1 MPWVWSFAWRKENH
15 VNLSRWREVLRMRF
29 RSLLRRERMERELD
43 KEFRFHLEQ
52 QTEENL
58 ARGMPPAE
66 ARSAALRMLGGV
78 TQIQEECRDM
88 RRTNLI
94 EDVLGDL
101 RYATRTFARSPGFT
115 AVIVLTMALA
125 IGATSA
131 IFSVID
137 GVLLRSLPYPRPDR
151 LVSLFTNG
159 GDFPKFPLN
168 PFDFRDFRDRAR
180 SFESMAAYTH
190 WDIQLSGSGQPASL
204 TGFSV
209 TAGFFHVLGVD
220 PLIGR
225 EFSKKDELP
234 GSAHVAILSNRLWRS
249 RFGSRRNILG
259 QKIVLD
265 AVPFTVIGVMPAQF
279 EHPGNEYHAV
289 AYGEAVDVWAPFVF
303 EGSNRGSHYLD
314 GIGRLKNGAT
324 AARAQG
330 ELDAIMTQLG
340 RQYEQDRG
348 WKVLVVPLQRE
359 IVGRSQRLL
368 WVLLAAVSVVLLIAC
383 VNAAN
388 LLLARAAIRQRE
400 IALRAALGARRS
412 RLVRQMLTESVLI
425 SLAGAVLGAVIAVGG
440 VKALVSLLPA
450 NFPRAGDIH
459 VNIAMFLFTLVVA
472 LATGI
477 LFGLAPAWQSSKAD
491 LVRGLH
497 EGGRGVAGGFR
508 SVRLRNGLVVSE
520 VALACLLLIGAGL
533 LLRSFVNLLR
543 TDPGFQPERVLTAGV
558 SLPTANYKTGEA
570 SSHFYH
576 ELLTRLASISGVSAA
591 GAATD
596 VPWTGYDEN
605 AGGFTI
611 AGQNPRPGQEFHA
624 RYHVASVDYFRA
636 LGIPLRSGRFFTA
649 HDDKNAPL
657 ALIVNQ
663 AMARRYWPGEDA
675 AGKRITFEDHP
686 KEKDWMT
693 IVGVVGDVKDTPASV
708 GAEPAFWWPLLQQ
721 PWGFNGMSIV
731 VRGNSD
737 TARLAAKLRSAVS
750 ELDPNLAVAH
760 IRSMDNIADDSY
772 SASRFALF
780 LIGLFALLA
789 LSLAAIGTYGVIS
802 YSTNQRSH
810 EFGVRM
816 ALGARPRDLMAF
828 VLSEG
833 MKLAVAGMVVGVL
846 CGLALGRLLGSLL
859 YGVSANDPL
868 TILISCLVAVV
879 ASVLACYI
887 PARRAARNDPMNALR
902 AD

>member
-1 MPWVWSFAWRKENH
+1 M
-15 VNLSRWREVLRMRF
+15 NLSRWREILRMRF
-29 RSLLRRERMERELD
+29 RSFLRRDRMERELD
-43 KEFRFHLEQ
+43 KEFRFHLDQ
-52 QTEENL
+52 QTEENI

-88 RRTNLI
+88 RRTNHI
-94 EDVLGDL
+94 EDFLQDL
-101 RYATRTFARSPGFT
+101 RYAARTFARSPGFA

-137 GVLLRSLPYPRPDR
+137 GVMLRALPYSQPDR
-151 LVSLFTNG
+151 LVSLFMNG

-180 SFESMAAYTH
+180 SFESLAAYTRG
-190 WDIQLSGSGQPASL
+190 DVQLSGRGQPVSL
-204 TGFSV
+204 TGFAITS
-209 TAGFFHVLGVD
+209 GFFHVLGVK
-220 PLIGR
+220 PLAGR

-249 RFGSRRNILG
+249 RFASRSNILG

-265 AVPFTVIGVMPAQF
+265 AVPFTVVGVMPPQF

-289 AYGEAVDVWAPFVF
+289 AYGEPVDVWTPFVF
-303 EGSNRGSHYLD
+303 EGANRGSHYLNS
-314 GIGRLKNGAT
+314 IGRLKNGAT

-340 RQYEQDRG
+340 RQYGQDQG
-348 WKVLVVPLQRE
+348 WKVLVIHLQSE
-359 IVGRSQRLL
+359 IVGRSQRML
-368 WVLLAAVSVVLLIAC
+368 WVLLVAVSVVLLIAC

-425 SLAGAVLGAVIAVGG
+425 SLTGAVLGTVIAIGG
-440 VKALVSLLPA
+440 VRALVSLLPA
-450 NFPRAGDIH
+450 NFPRASDIH
-459 VNIAMFLFTLVVA
+459 VNLAMFLFALAIA

-477 LFGLAPAWQSSKAD
+477 LFGLAPAWQGSKTD
-491 LVRGLH
+491 LVRSLH
-497 EGGRGVAGGFR
+497 EGGRSVAGGFR
-508 SVRLRNGLVVSE
+508 SVRLRNSLVVSE

-543 TDPGFQPERVLTAGV
+543 TDPGFQPERVLTASV
-558 SLPTANYKTGEA
+558 SLPAANYKTSGTVGR
-570 SSHFYH
+570 FYR
-576 ELLTRLASISGVSAA
+576 ELLARLASTPGVSAA
-591 GAATD
+591 GAGTD
-596 VPWTGYDEN
+596 LPWTGYDEN

-611 AGQNPRPGQEFHA
+611 EGKKPARGQEFHA

-636 LGIPLRSGRFFTA
+636 LGIPLQSGRFFTA
-649 HDDKNAPL
+649 HDNKDAPL

-675 AGKRITFEDHP
+675 AGRRITFEDHP

-693 IVGVVGDVKDTPASV
+693 VVGVVGDVKDTPASD
-708 GAEPAFWWPLLQQ
+708 GAEPAFWWPLLQE
-721 PWGFNGMSIV
+721 PWPYTEMSVV
-731 VRGNSD
+731 VRGNSG
-737 TARLAAKLRSAVS
+737 TARLAVEIRSAVS

-760 IRSMDNIADDSY
+760 IRSMDAIADDSY
-772 SASRFALF
+772 SASRFTLF

-816 ALGARPRDLMAF
+816 ALGATPRDLMAF

-833 MKLAVAGMVVGVL
+833 MKLAIAGTVIGVL

-859 YGVSANDPL
+859 YGVSASDPT
-868 TILISCLVAVV
+868 TIVAACLVAVV
-879 ASVLACYI
+879 ASALACYV
-887 PARRAARNDPMNALR
+887 PACRAARNDPMNALR